1 MQFDVAIV
9 GAGLVGQAIAAA
21 LSKGADDIRIA
32 LIDPSEPVTA
42 GECSGVLVFDLSVSA
57 MSSQSESFM

>member
-32 LIDPSEPVTA
+32 LIDIT
-42 GECSGVLVFDLSVSA
+42 C
-57 MSSQSESFM
+57 